1 MSIYAHQAVVS
12 TTFSSIL
19 KAILKN
25 VEGKEKAPKGIAI
38 ISLKERMHP

>member
-12 TTFSSIL
+12 TTFS
-19 KAILKN
+19 AILKN